1 MRLAVEPTISMA
13 EKIFFTGLNLA
24 LFIGK

>member
-13 EKIFFTGLNLA
+13 EKIFFAGLNLA

>member
-1 MRLAVEPTISMA
+1 MRLAVEPTISDGG
-13 EKIFFTGLNLA
+13 KIFFAGLNLA